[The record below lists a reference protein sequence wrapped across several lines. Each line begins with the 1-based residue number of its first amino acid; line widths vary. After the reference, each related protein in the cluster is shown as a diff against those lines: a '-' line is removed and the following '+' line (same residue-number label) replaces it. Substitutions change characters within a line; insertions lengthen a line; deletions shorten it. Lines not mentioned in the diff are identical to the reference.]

1 MKNRNFLLSLSATV
15 ECVAALCLLTI
26 FVGCGSGSN
35 HPVLPAP
42 TAAGPG
48 AGAGGSGKGP
58 APVNLGTA
66 SNYAVLA
73 ESTITSVPTS
83 VITGNVGLSPAAGSF
98 IVLSCTEVVGG
109 GHIYA
114 VDASGPSCAINDAV
128 PGNLTTAITD
138 KNTARVDA
146 NGRAADYN
154 ELAAGLIGGLNLGP
168 ATYKWT
174 SAVSIT
180 SDLTLTGGPND
191 VWIFIIAQGLTLSSG
206 VHITL
211 AGGALP
217 ANIYWSVAEA
227 ATLDTTSTFN
237 GTLISQTNI
246 AAKTLAV
253 INGRLLAHTAVTLD
267 SNSVTAP

>member
-1 MKNRNFLLSLSATV
+1 MV
-15 ECVAALCLLTI
+15 CAALVFSITLAQ
-26 FVGCGSGSN
+26 GCSSSGGGGSI
-35 HPVLPAP
+35 PPA
-42 TAAGPG
+42 TAAGAG
-48 AGAGGSGKGP
+48 TGAGGLGHGP
-58 APVNLGTA
+58 APVTMGTA

-98 IVLSCTEVVGG
+98 IVLSCPEVVGG
-109 GHIYA
+109 GIIYA
-114 VDASGPSCAINDAV
+114 VDASGPACATNDSVA
-128 PGNLTTAITD
+128 GTLTTAITD

-154 ELAAGLIGGLNLGP
+154 EHAAGLLGGLNLGP

-174 SAVSIT
+174 SAVLIS
-180 SDLTLTGGPND
+180 SDLTLTGGPHD
-191 VWIFIIAQGLTLSSG
+191 VWIFIIAQGLTVSSG

-217 ANIYWSVAEA
+217 QNIFWSVAQA
-227 ATLDTTSTFN
+227 ATLDTTSAFK
-237 GTLISQTNI
+237 GTIISQTNI

-267 SNSVTAP
+267 SNTITAP

>member
-1 MKNRNFLLSLSATV
+1 MVYT
-15 ECVAALCLLTI
+15 AALFL
-26 FVGCGSGSN
+26 FSVGCGSSSHQGD
-35 HPVLPAP
+35 LPAP
-42 TAAGPG
+42 TAYG
-48 AGAGGSGKGP
+48 AGSGVAGQGRGP
-58 APVNLGTA
+58 TPVILGTA
-66 SNYAVLA
+66 ANYAVLA

-98 IVLSCTEVVGG
+98 IVLSCPEISGS

-114 VDASGPSCAINDAV
+114 VDASGPACAVNDAV

-154 ELAAGLIGGLNLGP
+154 ELGAGLIGGLNLGP

-174 SAVSIT
+174 SDVSIT
-180 SDLTLTGGPND
+180 TDLTLTGGPKD
-191 VWIFIIAQGLTLSSG
+191 VWIFIISKGLTLNSN
-206 VHITL
+206 VRITL

-217 ANIYWSVAEA
+217 ANIYWSIAET
-227 ATLDTTSTFN
+227 ATLNTTSTFK

-253 INGRLLAHTAVTLD
+253 IDGRLLAHTAVTLD
-267 SNSVTAP
+267 SNSITAP